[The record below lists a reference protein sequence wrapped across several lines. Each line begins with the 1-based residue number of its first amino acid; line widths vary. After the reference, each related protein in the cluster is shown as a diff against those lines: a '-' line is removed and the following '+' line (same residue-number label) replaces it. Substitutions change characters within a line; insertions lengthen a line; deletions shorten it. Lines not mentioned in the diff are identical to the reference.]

1 MEDNTGHQCTR
12 TPVHQNIFFT
22 ADWCSGDWC
31 SGALFLMNYLISGGA
46 GFIGSNIAKRLV
58 EEGESVR
65 IIDNFSTGKLENI
78 SSISGKVEI
87 IDGDIRDT
95 DIVSKAVRDM
105 DFIIHQAALPSV
117 PRSVKD
123 PLTSNSVNVTGTLN
137 LLNAVREAK
146 IKRFVYASSSSVY
159 GDTPVLPKREDMQ
172 PNPQSPYAVA
182 KLTGEYYC
190 SIFYKVYG
198 LPTVS
203 LRYFN
208 VFGPNQ
214 DPQSQYAAVIPRFIT
229 AILNQKNPVIYG
241 DGGQSRDFTFVE
253 NVVEANLLSC
263 KSDNAS
269 GKIFNIACG
278 DRYTIN
284 TLLNE
289 LYSLSDKKVDPVY
302 SEPRQG
308 DIRHSHADIS
318 RARETIGYSP
328 KVDFKEGLRRTVEWF
343 KYCL

>member
-1 MEDNTGHQCTR
+1 
-12 TPVHQNIFFT
+12 
-22 ADWCSGDWC
+22 
-31 SGALFLMNYLISGGA
+31 MNYLITGGA

-58 EEGESVR
+58 KEGESVR
-65 IIDNFSTGKLENI
+65 IIDNFSTGKRENI
-78 SSISGKVEI
+78 GDISGKVEI
-87 IDGDIRDT
+87 VDGDIRDIDT
-95 DIVSKAVRDM
+95 VSKAVRDM

-137 LLNAVREAK
+137 LLNAAKEAK

-159 GDTPVLPKREDMQ
+159 GDTPVLPKREDMP
-172 PNPQSPYAVA
+172 PNPQSPYAVT

-190 SIFYKVYG
+190 SVFYRVYR

-229 AILNQKNPVIYG
+229 AILSQKSPIVFG
-241 DGGQSRDFTFVE
+241 DGEQSRDFTFIE

-263 KSDNAS
+263 KNDNAS

-278 DRYTIN
+278 NRYTIN

-289 LYSLSDKKVDPVY
+289 LYSLSGKKVEPVY
-302 SEPRQG
+302 SEPRSG
-308 DIRHSHADIS
+308 DIRHSHAEIS
-318 RARETIGYSP
+318 RARDIIGYKP
-328 KVDFKEGLRRTVEWF
+328 GVDFRDGLKRTVEWF
-343 KYCL
+343 KRETATD

>member
-1 MEDNTGHQCTR
+1 MNILLTGC
-12 TPVHQNIFFT
+12 
-22 ADWCSGDWC
+22 
-31 SGALFLMNYLISGGA
+31 A
-46 GFIGSNIAKRLV
+46 GFIGSNIAKKLV

-65 IIDNFSTGKLENI
+65 VIDNFSTGKKENI
-78 SSISGKVEI
+78 SGISGKI
-87 IDGDIRDT
+87 DILDGDIRDGDT
-95 DIVSKAVRDM
+95 VSKAVRDM

-123 PLTSNSVNVTGTLN
+123 PLSSNGVNITGTLN
-137 LLNAVREAK
+137 LLNAAKGAK

-159 GDTPVLPKREDMQ
+159 GDTPVLPKREDMT
-172 PNPQSPYAVA
+172 PNPQSPYAVT

-190 SIFYKVYG
+190 SVFYKVYG

-229 AILNQKNPVIYG
+229 AILNQSSPVVYG
-241 DGGQSRDFTFVE
+241 DGEQSRDFTFIE

-263 KSDNAS
+263 RNDNAS

-284 TLLNE
+284 TLLKE
-289 LYSLSDKKVDPVY
+289 LYSLSGKKVEPVY
-302 SEPRQG
+302 SQPRSG
-308 DIRHSHADIS
+308 DIKHSHADIS
-318 RARETIGYSP
+318 RA
-328 KVDFKEGLRRTVEWF
+328 
-343 KYCL
+343 

>member
-1 MEDNTGHQCTR
+1 
-12 TPVHQNIFFT
+12 
-22 ADWCSGDWC
+22 
-31 SGALFLMNYLISGGA
+31 MNYLITGGA
-46 GFIGSNIAKRLV
+46 GFIGSNIAKKLV

-65 IIDNFSTGKLENI
+65 VIDNFSTGKKENI
-78 SSISGKVEI
+78 SGISGKI
-87 IDGDIRDT
+87 DILDGDIRDGDT
-95 DIVSKAVRDM
+95 VSKAVRDM

-123 PLTSNSVNVTGTLN
+123 PLSSNGVNITGTLN
-137 LLNAVREAK
+137 LLNAAKGAK

-159 GDTPVLPKREDMQ
+159 GDTPVLPKREDMT
-172 PNPQSPYAVA
+172 PNPQSPYAVT

-190 SIFYKVYG
+190 SVFYKVYG

-229 AILNQKNPVIYG
+229 AILNQSSPVVYG
-241 DGGQSRDFTFVE
+241 DGEQSRDFTFIE

-263 KSDNAS
+263 RNDNAS

-284 TLLNE
+284 TLLKE
-289 LYSLSDKKVDPVY
+289 LYSLSGKKVEPVY
-302 SEPRQG
+302 SQPRSG
-308 DIRHSHADIS
+308 DIKHSHADIS
-318 RARETIGYSP
+318 RARDIIGYKP
-328 KVDFKEGLRRTVEWF
+328 GVDFREGLRGTVEWF
-343 KYCL
+343 KNKV